1 MQNGQAP
8 FNVSDIDPSFGSGGK
23 NLAPNQGVP
32 SVPAILKDLL
42 ARTMKA
48 AADTTAL
55 QATVAADRVDGML
68 VVTLDTYTVWVWEA
82 GSTATADSSHIE
94 PTDTAAGSGVGRF
107 VATQTTGSVDTV
119 QRITTDIPLTTI
131 QAQTSGV
138 AFNVGSALPANARL
152 LGAEINVITPLS
164 GGSAS
169 TAEASLQGGT
179 DAAGSI
185 IAASAGNV
193 FTGAGAV
200 VATPGTNPYQSRGG
214 QQIKMTITGDGTHAL
229 STLTAGHLSVDLFV
243 SVVG

>member
-138 AFNVGSALPANARL
+138 AFNVGSVLPANARL
-152 LGAEINVITPLS
+152 LGAEINVITALS
-164 GGSAS
+164 GGSAAS
-169 TAEASLQGGT
+169 ATAELQGGS

-185 IAASAGNV
+185 IASTTV
-193 FTGAGAV
+193 FTGA
-200 VATPGTNPYQSRGG
+200 ATPISTPGSNPYQSRGG

-243 SVVG
+243 SVVA